1 VRTTT
6 APIHRRP
13 HRYRPMANMPRK
25 WQVLSL
31 VSVAVFMASL
41 DLFIVNVALPD
52 IQVGLGHQSLSNAS
66 WVLSAYAI
74 VFAALLVPAGRLA
87 DRIGRK
93 AFFEYG
99 LLIFVVASVLCAAAP
114 VLPVLI
120 GARVLQA
127 VGAACLFPTS
137 LALLLPEFELHER
150 PVAIAIYSAVGGIS
164 AALGP
169 PIGGLLVGVSWR
181 LIFLVNVP
189 VGLATLLIG
198 LRVLRESREG
208 EKAAFPDLVGA
219 PLLTAGIASAVGG
232 IVEGQQWGWG
242 SPLIALCFA
251 GSALLIGVFFWRA
264 ARHPVPIVDLPM
276 LRVRTFAMASVAQL
290 LYSAA
295 FGAMLLS
302 LVLFLNGQW
311 HYSVLR
317 TGLAIAPGPA
327 VAAICSVP
335 GGKLG
340 QRFGQSR
347 VLVVST
353 SVVAIGCLWWA
364 WQITLAPHFLSAFL
378 PGMILTGIGVGPT
391 IPNIF
396 TQGVASLEPGRYATG
411 SAVLSMSR
419 QIGAALG
426 VAIFV
431 AVLGIPG
438 PSNVLAAFQ
447 RGWIVC
453 AALAASAGLV
463 CLVVGVIVPAF
474 SRRSLGD
481 GEPVRAATTP

>member
-1 VRTTT
+1 MHAQQT
-6 APIHRRP
+6 AVTNRRP
-13 HRYRPMANMPRK
+13 LVKRMPRK

-114 VLPVLI
+114 ALPILI

-189 VGLATLLIG
+189 VGLTTLLLG
-198 LRVLRESREG
+198 LRVLHESRDG
-208 EKAAFPDLVGA
+208 EKAGFPDLGGA
-219 PLLTAGIASAVGG
+219 LLLAGGIGSAVGG
-232 IVEGQQWGWG
+232 IVELQQWGWG

-251 GSALLIGVFFWRA
+251 GSAVLISVFVWRA
-264 ARHPVPIVDLPM
+264 AHHPAPIVELPM
-276 LRVRTFAMASVAQL
+276 LRVRTFATANIAQL
-290 LYSAA
+290 LYYAA

-302 LVLFLNGQW
+302 LVLLLNGQW

-317 TGLAIAPGPA
+317 TGLAIAPGPT

-353 SVVAIGCLWWA
+353 SVFAIGCLWWA
-364 WQITLAPHFLSAFL
+364 WQVTLAPHFLTAFL
-378 PGMILTGIGVGPT
+378 PGMIITGIGAGPT

-396 TQGVASLEPGRYATG
+396 TEGVASLEPGRYATG

-431 AVLGIPG
+431 AVLGTPTATD
-438 PSNVLAAFQ
+438 VLAAFH

-453 AALAASAGLV
+453 AALAGSAGLV
-463 CLVVGVIVPAF
+463 CLVVGVIVPALP
-474 SRRSLGD
+474 RRSFAEV
-481 GEPVRAATTP
+481 EPAQSAPIL